1 MIVLMWVFC
10 FCVGSLVFSVT
21 NLKLNHECTYVFSI
35 SKVSQLDLPWQIDIS
50 NRCIFFNFKGK
61 LLSEEKL
68 LNFYS
73 IYFVKRGYIYF
84 DDTDLTFNF
93 VMIDYSQELQL
104 STTIILFLSILL
116 VFTSYGLILR
126 KFYNSRKKFEALK
139 IDTQEGIA
147 IFFLFQSRNWFIFFL
162 YIFQFNCWNKIKLV
176 LPSQEQTTSNFQE
189 VLFTFSQ

>member
-1 MIVLMWVFC
+1 MHISQFQRKTFKWRKVVKFLFFLFC
-10 FCVGSLVFSVT
+10 KKRLFISLT
-21 NLKLNHECTYVFSI
+21 TMTWPLI
-35 SKVSQLDLPWQIDIS
+35 SLWL
-50 NRCIFFNFKGK
+50 
-61 LLSEEKL
+61 
-68 LNFYS
+68 
-73 IYFVKRGYIYF
+73 
-84 DDTDLTFNF
+84 
-93 VMIDYSQELQL
+93 IDYSQELQL

-139 IDTQEGIA
+139 IDTQEGKA

>member
-1 MIVLMWVFC
+1 M
-10 FCVGSLVFSVT
+10 T
-21 NLKLNHECTYVFSI
+21 NSN
-35 SKVSQLDLPWQIDIS
+35 IS

-68 LNFYS
+68 LNFFS
-73 IYFVKRGYIYF
+73 IYFVKRGYLYF

-139 IDTQEGIA
+139 IDTQEGKA
-147 IFFLFQSRNWFIFFL
+147 IFFFFFNLEIDLFFF
-162 YIFQFNCWNKIKLV
+162 YTFFNSIVGIK
-176 LPSQEQTTSNFQE
+176 
-189 VLFTFSQ
+189 